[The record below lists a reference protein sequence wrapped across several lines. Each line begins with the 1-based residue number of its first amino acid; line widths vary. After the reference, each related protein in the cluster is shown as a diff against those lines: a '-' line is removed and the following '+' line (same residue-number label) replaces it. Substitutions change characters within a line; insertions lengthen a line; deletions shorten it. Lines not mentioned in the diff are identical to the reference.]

1 MENLEIV
8 VSRQDLGPTKI
19 NRVIIWLCFDAV
31 PCRCSAPCCFGRA
44 SDVLVLAFRAA
55 LLALLVRSLAP
66 GDQSPPNCD
75 RSKSPGNVE
84 ATMTFDIP
92 PEVQWLLEMFC

>member
-1 MENLEIV
+1 
-8 VSRQDLGPTKI
+8 
-19 NRVIIWLCFDAV
+19 
-31 PCRCSAPCCFGRA
+31 
-44 SDVLVLAFRAA
+44 VLAFRAA